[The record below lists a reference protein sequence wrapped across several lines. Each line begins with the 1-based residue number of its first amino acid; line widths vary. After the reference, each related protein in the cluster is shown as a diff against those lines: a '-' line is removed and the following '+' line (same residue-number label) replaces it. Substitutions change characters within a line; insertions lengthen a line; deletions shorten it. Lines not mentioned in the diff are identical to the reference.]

1 MTSQQSYSTAIAG
14 PKPGPSSHYR
24 PDVDGLRAIAVLAVL
39 LYHVGVPFVPG
50 GYVGVDIFFVISGFV
65 ITSRILDD
73 IANDRFSIAQFYE
86 RRIRRILPALAVTL
100 LATLL
105 AFSLLMDAEQF
116 MDLSRSLTASTL
128 SVSNFFFWKS
138 SGYFDPSAGTRPL
151 LHTWSLSVEEQFYLF
166 IPVLMQVAMVRSSRL
181 AKLLLV
187 AGCIASFA
195 LSVFMTHRAASANF
209 YLLPTR
215 AWELLIGSLL
225 AIHPLRPALR
235 PIVAQAIGGVGLACL
250 AIPILFYASHTPFPG
265 LSAALPTA
273 GTALLIAIGGCQIT
287 PATRATLVTRALSSV
302 PMIAIGAVSYSL
314 YLVHWPVITFTRYLL
329 LQEPGFVA
337 GVVVCATSLALATLS
352 WRFIENPIRRPK
364 NPVRRPM
371 LFAAT
376 AVLIGALSLTGYLAA
391 LLGRPATDPW
401 GTWGSGVCFL
411 LDQPVAAWKRDRC
424 RLTTG
429 ASRNALLWGDSFAAH
444 YAPGLARNSD
454 RLDVNIMQITAAAC
468 PPIFSFRSY
477 ALPHCHGVNQAV
489 LDIIKSNDI
498 KVVFLSARWD
508 MVRARGLE
516 GLSSTI
522 DTLSDMGLEVYVI
535 GVSPIFAFD
544 PRYLAYR
551 KAGFG
556 PEGDARWTIAGES
569 WETNKALKALVGKT
583 ATFIDP
589 LDFLCPDRVCTYLRQ
604 GRFVYLD
611 YKGHFSDYGSDLAV
625 QAYFPLLRRRN
636 GE

>member
-1 MTSQQSYSTAIAG
+1 
-14 PKPGPSSHYR
+14 
-24 PDVDGLRAIAVLAVL
+24 
-39 LYHVGVPFVPG
+39 
-50 GYVGVDIFFVISGFV
+50 
-65 ITSRILDD
+65 
-73 IANDRFSIAQFYE
+73 
-86 RRIRRILPALAVTL
+86 
-100 LATLL
+100 
-105 AFSLLMDAEQF
+105 
-116 MDLSRSLTASTL
+116 
-128 SVSNFFFWKS
+128 
-138 SGYFDPSAGTRPL
+138 
-151 LHTWSLSVEEQFYLF
+151 
-166 IPVLMQVAMVRSSRL
+166 
-181 AKLLLV
+181 
-187 AGCIASFA
+187 
-195 LSVFMTHRAASANF
+195 
-209 YLLPTR
+209 
-215 AWELLIGSLL
+215 
-225 AIHPLRPALR
+225 
-235 PIVAQAIGGVGLACL
+235 
-250 AIPILFYASHTPFPG
+250 
-265 LSAALPTA
+265 
-273 GTALLIAIGGCQIT
+273 
-287 PATRATLVTRALSSV
+287 
-302 PMIAIGAVSYSL
+302 MIAIGAVSYSL
-314 YLVHWPVITFTRYLL
+314 YLVHWPVITFTKYLL
-329 LQEPGFVA
+329 LQEPGFVG
-337 GVVVCATSLALATLS
+337 GVVVCATSLALAALS
-352 WRFIENPIRRPK
+352 WRFVENPIRRPK
-364 NPVRRPM
+364 SPVRRPM

-376 AVLIGALSLTGYLAA
+376 AAAIGALSLTGYLAA
-391 LLGRPATDPW
+391 LPGRPATDTW

-411 LDQPVAAWKRDRC
+411 LDQPAAAWERDRC